1 MQYKVT
7 IGIPVF
13 SVENYIRRTMES
25 ALSQTYP
32 DIEFLIVDDAS
43 DDQSLN
49 ILESIRKTH
58 PRGGAMRILTH
69 SSNQGVSESR
79 NEIIDNASG
88 DYLYFMDSDDVI
100 DKETISL
107 LMYEIEAHQADVAF
121 GSYERIELSGERS
134 LFQYP
139 KMLFE
144 DADSFAEF
152 AYRRYASFQAS
163 ACNYLVK
170 LSLIRKNNLRFYKAD
185 FWEDMAFTLNMVT
198 MANHAV
204 LLPDITYTYLCREN
218 SLSNSW
224 HQDRIEKDKIV
235 QYFKAVDQL
244 KCNNFFF
251 KAKSYYPNRCYIALM
266 SDFYIICNVI
276 KKCRYIVPPF
286 TDKELHSYMK
296 HHASFVDIIRFKNYK
311 IRNLMLW
318 TLGELPSSYSMLLIK
333 CIAKLKGLI

>member
-1 MQYKVT
+1 MPYKVT

-13 SVENYIRRTMES
+13 RVENYIMRTMES
-25 ALSQTYP
+25 ALSQTYS
-32 DIEFLIVDDAS
+32 DIEFLVVDDAS

-49 ILESIRKTH
+49 ILEAIRQTH

-69 SSNQGVSESR
+69 SSNRGVSESR
-79 NEIIDNASG
+79 NEIIDNALG

-107 LMYEIEAHQADVAF
+107 LMHEIEVHQADVAF

-144 DADSFAEF
+144 NADSFAEF
-152 AYRRYASFQAS
+152 AYQRYAGFQAS
-163 ACNYLVK
+163 ACNYLVN

-185 FWEDMAFTLNMVT
+185 FWEDMAFTLNLVT
-198 MANHAV
+198 MANRAV

-224 HQDRIEKDKIV
+224 HQETINKDKIV
-235 QYFKAVDQL
+235 QYFKAIEQL
-244 KCNNFFF
+244 KTDTRNL
-251 KAKSYYPNRCYIALM
+251 KDKSYYPNRCYIAMM
-266 SDFYIICNVI
+266 SDIYIICNVLAKQNYI
-276 KKCRYIVPPF
+276 KPAF
-286 TDKELHSYMK
+286 TNKELCCFIKHPSCLFDIVSFKQRRIHNLILYLLGQLPPYM
-296 HHASFVDIIRFKNYK
+296 A
-311 IRNLMLW
+311 L
-318 TLGELPSSYSMLLIK
+318 LLIRLFSK
-333 CIAKLKGLI
+333 YKGL

>member
-13 SVENYIRRTMES
+13 RVENFIRRTIES
-25 ALSQTYP
+25 ALSQTYS
-32 DIEFLIVDDAS
+32 DIEFLVVNDAS

-49 ILESIRKTH
+49 ILESIRQTH

-69 SSNQGVSESR
+69 STNLGVSESR
-79 NEIIDNASG
+79 NEIIDNATG

-100 DKETISL
+100 DKDTIFL
-107 LMYEIEAHQADVAF
+107 LMHEIGMHQADVAF

-139 KMLFE
+139 KMFFE

-152 AYRRYASFQAS
+152 AYQRYAGFQAS

-170 LSLIRKNNLRFYKAD
+170 LSLIRKNNLSFFKAD
-185 FWEDMAFTLNMVT
+185 FWEDMAFTLNLVT
-198 MANHAV
+198 MVDRAV

-224 HQDRIEKDKIV
+224 HQDKIEKEKIV
-235 QYFKAVDQL
+235 QYFGAVDQL
-244 KCNNFFF
+244 KCGN
-251 KAKSYYPNRCYIALM
+251 KSIETKSYYPNRCYIALM

-276 KKCRYIVPPF
+276 KKRKYIDPPIS
-286 TDKELHSYMK
+286 DKEMHSYLK
-296 HHASFVDIIRFKNYK
+296 HPASFVDIIRFKNYK
-311 IRNLMLW
+311 IRNLLLW
-318 TLGELPSSYSMLLIK
+318 TLGELPSSYSMFLIK
-333 CIAKLKGLI
+333 CIAKFKSLV

>member
-43 DDQSLN
+43 DDNSWN
-49 ILESIRKTH
+49 ILESIRQTH

-100 DKETISL
+100 DKNTISL
-107 LMYEIEAHQADVAF
+107 LMHEIEVHQADVAF
-121 GSYERIELSGERS
+121 GSYERIELSGERAV
-134 LFQYP
+134 FQYP

-144 DADSFAEF
+144 DTDSFAGF
-152 AYRRYASFQAS
+152 AYRRYAGFQAS

-185 FWEDMAFTLNMVT
+185 FWEDMAFTLNLVT
-198 MANHAV
+198 MANRAV

-224 HQDRIEKDKIV
+224 HQDRIEKEKIV
-235 QYFKAVDQL
+235 QYLKAVDQL
-244 KCNNFFF
+244 KCNNNSL

-276 KKCRYIVPPF
+276 KKCRYIVPHF

-296 HHASFVDIIRFKNYK
+296 HPASFVDVISFKNYK

-318 TLGELPSSYSMLLIK
+318 TLGELPSPYSMLLIK